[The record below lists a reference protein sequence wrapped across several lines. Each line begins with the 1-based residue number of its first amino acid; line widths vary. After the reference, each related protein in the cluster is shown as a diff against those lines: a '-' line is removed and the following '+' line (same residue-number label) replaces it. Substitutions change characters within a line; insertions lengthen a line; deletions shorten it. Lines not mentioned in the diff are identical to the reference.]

1 MASSENSFKQAILS
15 ALEELGLKM
24 ELKEQMLA
32 IESIV
37 LKSRDVL
44 AILSTGFG
52 KSLIFQ
58 ILPGVFDNLTGHRQI
73 LKTVVKDQA
82 MVLVVSP
89 LNALKRDQISK
100 LNKKGVFIIHGAWS
114 VCQCRR

>member
-1 MASSENSFKQAILS
+1 MASSEYSFKQAILS

-44 AILSTGFG
+44 AILPAGFG

-58 ILPGVFDNLTGHRQI
+58 ILPGV
-73 LKTVVKDQA
+73 
-82 MVLVVSP
+82 
-89 LNALKRDQISK
+89 
-100 LNKKGVFIIHGAWS
+100 
-114 VCQCRR
+114 